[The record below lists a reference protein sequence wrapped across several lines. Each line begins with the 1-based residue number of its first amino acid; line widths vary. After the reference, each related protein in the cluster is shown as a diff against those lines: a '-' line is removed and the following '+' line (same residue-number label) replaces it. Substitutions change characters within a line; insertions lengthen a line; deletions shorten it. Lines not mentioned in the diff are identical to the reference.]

1 MAIKTSAFTNIVSK
15 DPATVDDEDDH
26 GDSRGNQSEAEGSM
40 GQGST
45 RQVST
50 DTKYIPVLA
59 DKKEAV
65 AKDKVASN
73 ENRANWPGR
82 LASKR
87 RRTAGRGRAAVTGTV
102 VGRGGRWRWR
112 ARRTVEENTMNT
124 VIENVVWAAVRWA
137 VEEVAMR
144 QKLVQV
150 LIGSL
155 CIELLIKI
163 LVE

>member
-1 MAIKTSAFTNIVSK
+1 M
-15 DPATVDDEDDH
+15 
-26 GDSRGNQSEAEGSM
+26 
-40 GQGST
+40 
-45 RQVST
+45 
-50 DTKYIPVLA
+50 
-59 DKKEAV
+59 
-65 AKDKVASN
+65 
-73 ENRANWPGR
+73 
-82 LASKR
+82 
-87 RRTAGRGRAAVTGTV
+87 TGTV